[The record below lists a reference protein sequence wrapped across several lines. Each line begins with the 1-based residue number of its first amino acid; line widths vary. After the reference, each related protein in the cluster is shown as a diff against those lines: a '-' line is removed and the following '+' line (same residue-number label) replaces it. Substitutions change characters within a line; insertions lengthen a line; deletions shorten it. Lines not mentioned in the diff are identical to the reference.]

1 MVAFGKM
8 NFQLF
13 HNISYSWLILAVFL
27 GFALISISVE
37 QAYAADVNISIIDG
51 SDIMTCSSTL
61 DLCFTPEDA
70 AVNVGDTVI
79 WTNND
84 DVDHAINGI
93 GNVFWDTGIIGP
105 GESFSMVMTVS
116 GNIGYAGTTHTWQV
130 GTLTVTGSDTAQAVS
145 IPSTADVATCVSTP
159 DACYDPEFIT
169 VNLGDFV
176 TWTNDA
182 SATHTATSGTQED
195 GPNGLWDSGF
205 IFATNTYSVL
215 MQTPGFQQ
223 YHCTIHTWQRGIVE
237 VVEPPDTYD
246 VSIPPGANQPICVD
260 INNGCFDPV
269 YLTVGLDDTVRWTNN
284 QNTPHTTTS
293 TGSLPWDSGAI
304 PFTNQFSFQMTQ
316 TGVHPYACTIHPFA
330 HGDIEV
336 VNPGGIS
343 IPLGTTAGAPNC
355 NPGTCYDPRFPSV
368 GVGDIVTW
376 INDDVTT
383 HTTTSGTGTPSLVWD
398 SGILDPGEG
407 YSIVAPAA
415 GTYDYYCKI
424 HPWQTGVLDVVDLTS
439 NPINPTIPKGSIT
452 VDLQTVATDLVAPV
466 HLTNAGDDRRFIVD
480 QPGEI
485 RILTNAGT
493 LLPTP
498 FLDIKSDIITLGF
511 FGTFDP
517 FTDFDERGLLGLAF
531 HPNYVNTGQ
540 PGEGKI
546 YTFHTEALS
555 GPADFTVSMT
565 GTHDNQN
572 VITEWEVDS
581 GNSNLI
587 DISTRREVMRVDE
600 PQFNHQGGM
609 LEFGPDGYLYI
620 AFGDGGGANDNED
633 GHGTIGNSQ
642 DRSTILGSIV
652 RIDPLLPADNPTSL
666 DTISANLQYRI
677 PTTNPFLL
685 DSGALDEIYA
695 LGFRNPWRFSFDSMT
710 GDLIVADVG
719 QNLIE
724 EIDIV
729 QSGGNYGWFEKE
741 GTFAFDSTT
750 SPVSISF
757 DLEGIVG
764 DQIDPVIEY
773 DHGEGISITGGF
785 VYRGSA
791 IPQLFGKYVF
801 GDFSTSF
808 TPAAGRI
815 FYADLSTGQ
824 VEEFTLAGGDAPL
837 ATYVKSTGIDNDGEL
852 YFLVGTNLGPFE
864 ASGGVRFGEVVKL
877 VPALCTINTAPDV
890 DTIISSSCTVSSTVV
905 AGGSVTVESPAVVTV
920 TSTGILDID
929 FTTKNLTVD
938 SGAGVLILS
947 GGKIT

>member
-1 MVAFGKM
+1 M
-8 NFQLF
+8 NLKLF
-13 HNISYSWLILAVFL
+13 RSISYSWLILAVFL
-27 GFALISISVE
+27 GFALISISVD

-51 SDIMTCSSTL
+51 SDILTCSSTP

-84 DVDHAINGI
+84 DIDHAINGI

-116 GNIGYAGTTHTWQV
+116 GTHNYAGTTHTWQV

-182 SATHTATSGTQED
+182 SATHTATSGTQEE

-205 IFATNTYSVL
+205 IFATDTYSVL

-223 YHCTIHTWQRGIVE
+223 YHCTIHVWQRGIVE
-237 VVEPPDTYD
+237 VVEPPDTYP
-246 VSIPPGANQPICVD
+246 VSIPVGASNVNCSD
-260 INNGCFDPV
+260 IENLCFSPD
-269 YLTVGLDDTVRWTNN
+269 YLTVGLDDVVMWTNDDSVM
-284 QNTPHTTTS
+284 HTSTS
-293 TGSLPWDSGAI
+293 TGALPWDSGNMA
-304 PFTNQFSFQMTQ
+304 PSGDFSFTMSAVGT
-316 TGVHPYACTIHPFA
+316 HPYACTIHPWA
-330 HGDIEV
+330 SGTVEV

-343 IPLGTTAGAPNC
+343 IPVGSHTAGNCDTPNQC
-355 NPGTCYDPRFPSV
+355 YNPDFTSV

-376 INDDVTT
+376 INDSNVI
-383 HTTTSGTGTPSLVWD
+383 HTVTSGTSGGGPSGFWD
-398 SGILDPGEG
+398 SGNLDLGEG

-424 HPWQTGVLDVVDLTS
+424 HPWQVGVLDVVDLLTD
-439 NPINPTIPKGSIT
+439 PINPTIPKGSIT

-485 RILTNAGT
+485 RILNNAGT
-493 LLPTP
+493 LLSTP
-498 FLDIKSDIITLGF
+498 FLDIKSDIIPLGF

-546 YTFHTEALS
+546 YTFHSEALS

-620 AFGDGGGANDNED
+620 AFGDGGGADDNQD

-652 RIDPLLPADNPTSL
+652 RIDPLLPADNPSSL
-666 DTISANLQYRI
+666 DTISANGQYRI

-685 DSGALDEIYA
+685 DSNALDEIYA
-695 LGFRNPWRFSFDSMT
+695 VGFRNPWRFSFDSMT

-741 GTFAFDSTT
+741 GSFAFDSTT

-801 GDFSTSF
+801 GDFSSGFF
-808 TPAAGRI
+808 TPDGRI
-815 FYADLSTGQ
+815 FYADLNTGQ
-824 VEEFTLAGGDAPL
+824 VEEFTITGGDVPL
-837 ATYVKSTGIDNDGEL
+837 NTFVKSTGIDNSGEL

-864 ASGGVRFGEVVKL
+864 ASGGVRFGEVLKL
-877 VPALCTINTAPDV
+877 VPPLCTINTTQDV
-890 DTIISSSCTVSSTVV
+890 DTIISSSCTVSSTVI
-905 AGGSVTVESPAVVTV
+905 AGGSVTVQSPAVMTI
-920 TSTGILDID
+920 TSTGTLDID
-929 FTTKNLTVD
+929 FTAKNLTVR
-938 SGAGVLILS
+938 S
-947 GGKIT
+947 GGGVFIASGGTIT